1 MPDMEHNVFCNFEV
15 AESLTQLIDNL
26 PSTTCVSVR
35 REVALAQF
43 RAFLDWYLEG
53 QSSEASSECLE
64 CPM

>member
-43 RAFLDWYLEG
+43 RAFLDWYLEDV
-53 QSSEASSECLE
+53 QK
-64 CPM
+64 